1 VKFYHPVT
9 LAPAAEDALPVRLG
23 SSGVSFSKQLNGGV
37 PVTLSVS
44 ATSPL
49 DDIKY
54 QWRKD
59 LQNIDGATSSTYSV
73 IASAFTSGQ
82 YDVVVSN
89 PASSVT
95 SNALSL
101 RVFTKPVFTRQ
112 PASQTVEAG
121 RSASLTVGVSG
132 FDAPSLQ
139 WFKDGVAIDGATGTS
154 IVVTGFSSSKVGE
167 YYVRASNS
175 GGNTQSESARLSL
188 PVELIGKPLI
198 RGFAQSQAV
207 VAGSTVTFTVD
218 ALNATQYQWRKN
230 GVAIPGATAA
240 TLVVSNVQEVD
251 VAAYSVL
258 VSNSVDDVLSPS
270 VNISLR
276 AEVNQ
281 GDRRDLF
288 NAVAGSNGGLFAARL
303 RRSSIPSGTPEGY
316 VKMNVTRVGTAS
328 GQYLSGLGISRF
340 SARFKLVSGQQVA
353 EVAGVAGGTLRLTIT
368 NDPVNPVV
376 SAQLVG
382 SGESAPVKMA
392 RLGTKN
398 LTLSK
403 AYTGTFADRDSGS
416 LQGFTMTRINLASGT
431 VFVSGML
438 PESGVRFSA
447 SSGMYSDP
455 DGLSAASMC
464 DFIVRVS
471 SGLRLYATWKLET
484 ATQSGDVSVAAAA
497 IGDTKDYDLTGASY
511 SPAPLGEILFPFVST
526 RDEAVVTLAGSEL
539 GRFTATGNRLVPKA
553 SAFAAAGGRF
563 SLSYNAS
570 TGQVSG
576 LVSLASGG
584 PLRSFVGVILQ
595 GDYRQNGG
603 VMGVGVTRSGET
615 IRFEPAN

>member
-1 VKFYHPVT
+1 
-9 LAPAAEDALPVRLG
+9 
-23 SSGVSFSKQLNGGV
+23 
-37 PVTLSVS
+37 
-44 ATSPL
+44 
-49 DDIKY
+49 
-54 QWRKD
+54 
-59 LQNIDGATSSTYSV
+59 
-73 IASAFTSGQ
+73 
-82 YDVVVSN
+82 
-89 PASSVT
+89 
-95 SNALSL
+95 
-101 RVFTKPVFTRQ
+101 
-112 PASQTVEAG
+112 
-121 RSASLTVGVSG
+121 
-132 FDAPSLQ
+132 
-139 WFKDGVAIDGATGTS
+139 
-154 IVVTGFSSSKVGE
+154 
-167 YYVRASNS
+167 
-175 GGNTQSESARLSL
+175 
-188 PVELIGKPLI
+188 
-198 RGFAQSQAV
+198 
-207 VAGSTVTFTVD
+207 
-218 ALNATQYQWRKN
+218 
-230 GVAIPGATAA
+230 
-240 TLVVSNVQEVD
+240 
-251 VAAYSVL
+251 
-258 VSNSVDDVLSPS
+258 
-270 VNISLR
+270 
-276 AEVNQ
+276 
-281 GDRRDLF
+281 
-288 NAVAGSNGGLFAARL
+288 
-303 RRSSIPSGTPEGY
+303 
-316 VKMNVTRVGTAS
+316 MNVTRVGTAS